1 MTDRTMYDNE
11 PWAAV
16 ARAVGIEPTCTE
28 SQARSVARYAAAE
41 IERLRAEYHRLR
53 VAHGSLKKRERDADS
68 LLTDIEEYFD
78 AYADG
83 DEAGPNREAVL
94 MQRCADWLGP
104 VPDLASKRAALS
116 ETEGKYR

>member
-1 MTDRTMYDNE
+1 MTDI
-11 PWAAV
+11 V
-16 ARAVGIEPTCTE
+16 
-28 SQARSVARYAAAE
+28 
-41 IERLRAEYHRLR
+41 ERLRANQCKERQGGCGSMTACPCADADDASHEIQRLR
-53 VAHGSLKKRERDADS
+53 GSLERLKKRERDADG

-83 DEAGPNREAVL
+83 DEDGPNREAVL

-116 ETEGKYR
+116 ETEGRYR